1 MLWCRVLISHS
12 NLNRFPAQSEIT
24 KALSSYF
31 REFILQ
37 LFPPHDNELVQTIQE
52 EEAINGRQ
60 EITGAIATDERIS
73 HHMV

>member
-1 MLWCRVLISHS
+1 MQRHRHQEFIQFLK
-12 NLNRFPAQSEIT
+12 NMAQSEIT

-37 LFPPHDNELVQTIQE
+37 LFPPHDNELVQTIQQ

>member
-1 MLWCRVLISHS
+1 MEIKNSETQCEKPKIT
-12 NLNRFPAQSEIT
+12 AQSEIT